1 MCSDTEGPACSR
13 RLNDWLQIK
22 ISIPKERSSLLYI
35 KALLD
40 PYAKYCGLRKDP
52 YVTKTRAE
60 CFQKSFLSAS
70 GQGSVIAEEHP
81 VGSS

>member
-1 MCSDTEGPACSR
+1 MCSDTEGPSCSR
-13 RLNDWLQIK
+13 HLNGWLQIK
-22 ISIPKERSSLLYI
+22 ISVPKQRSSLLYI

-40 PYAKYCGLRKDP
+40 PYAKDCGLIKDP
-52 YVTKTRAE
+52 YVAKTRAE

-70 GQGSVIAEEHP
+70 GQGSVIVEEHP